1 MAEQFTP
8 GRMNVNYLPKAGDK
22 LQSLDTIAGTREK
35 FDQAG
40 VYKVDQLSYPIDLL
54 TAGASG
60 ENKSGS
66 FEYGNNY
73 VIFYVNISDDSKLL
87 RDPSGEFQA
96 VPDFTPRQ
104 QDRLVGKNLSA
115 VQAAKGS
122 AAEGVIAGGAAGQ
135 ILGGNIAAAAK
146 GAAITGGLSTVGVAA
161 VASQAGTFSKQMKRL
176 STAIALHTPNALQ
189 ARYGIN
195 YEDKDTSAFQMAM
208 RGVDTLGKA
217 ISEGVSKN
225 SNISQKTIDDGK
237 TIAAAVSLNTIPG
250 KDAVSAIT
258 GLAVNPKK
266 EQIFRGVDFRTWT
279 FDYQFFPRNE
289 KEMQN
294 VENIIYTFK
303 LHMHPEYKDT
313 NNFLYIYPSE
323 FDIVHYN
330 GTEENL
336 HLPRH
341 TSCVLTDMTINYTPQ
356 TQFTAF
362 EGGAPT
368 QINVSLTFKELIQ
381 MSKERIQEGF

>member
-8 GRMNVNYLPKAGDK
+8 GRMNVNYLPKAGDR
-22 LQSLDTIAGTREK
+22 LQSLDKIAGTREK

-40 VYKVDQLSYPIDLL
+40 VYKIDQLSYPIDLL
-54 TAGASG
+54 TAGAAG

-73 VIFYVNISDDSKLL
+73 VIFYVNVSDDSKLL
-87 RDPSGEFQA
+87 RDPSQEYEA

-104 QDRLVGKNLSA
+104 YDRLIEKNISA
-115 VQAAKGS
+115 KQAAAAS
-122 AAEGVIAGGAAGQ
+122 ATEGAIVGGVGGQ
-135 ILGGNIAAAAK
+135 ILGGNFKAAAK
-146 GAAITGGLSTVGVAA
+146 GAAVVGGASAIGVAA
-161 VASQAGTFSKQMKRL
+161 IASQAGQFTKQMKRL

-189 ARYGIN
+189 ARYGVN
-195 YEDKDTSAFQMAM
+195 YEEAETAPFQMAM
-208 RGVDTLGKA
+208 VGLETIGKA
-217 ISEGVSKN
+217 IADGVNPNKN
-225 SNISQKTIDDGK
+225 VTSQTLSPGLG
-237 TIAAAVSLNTIPG
+237 AAAAISLNRVPG
-250 KDAVSAIT
+250 KDSISAIT

-303 LHMHPEYKDT
+303 LHMHPEFKDSK
-313 NNFLYIYPSE
+313 NFLYIYPSE

-330 GTEENL
+330 GAEENL